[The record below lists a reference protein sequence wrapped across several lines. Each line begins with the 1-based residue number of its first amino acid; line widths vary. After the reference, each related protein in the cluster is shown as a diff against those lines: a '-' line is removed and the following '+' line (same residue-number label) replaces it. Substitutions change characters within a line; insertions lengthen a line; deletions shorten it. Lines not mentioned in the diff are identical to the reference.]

1 MVSRYSAPL
10 RALPPALD
18 AAAIRAIG
26 AIAATAAALLL
37 APVAAHA
44 HGKAH
49 VHGVASLDVAIE
61 AGALTVSLEAPLD
74 SLLGFEHRPRTDAQ
88 RRAAA
93 ALLRQLQESGGLI
106 KPPAAA
112 QCAAPRISVDGQAL
126 EPAAA
131 GTVAGGKDAKDGHS
145 DISVSWT
152 FNCGQPQQIGQLEL
166 GLFDA
171 FKRLQRIDAR
181 IAGDAGQASRTLKRP
196 QKTLALKK

>member
-1 MVSRYSAPL
+1 MVSWYSAPL
-10 RALPPALD
+10 PALSPALK
-18 AAAIRAIG
+18 AAALRT
-26 AIAATAAALLL
+26 IAATAATLLL
-37 APVAAHA
+37 APAAAHA

-93 ALLRQLQESGGLI
+93 ALLRQLQESGGFI

-112 QCAAPRISVDGQAL
+112 QCAAPRISVDAQAL

-131 GTVAGGKDAKDGHS
+131 SAVAAGKDAKDAHS

-152 FNCGQPQQIGQLEL
+152 FTCGQPQQIGQLEL
-166 GLFDA
+166 GLFET